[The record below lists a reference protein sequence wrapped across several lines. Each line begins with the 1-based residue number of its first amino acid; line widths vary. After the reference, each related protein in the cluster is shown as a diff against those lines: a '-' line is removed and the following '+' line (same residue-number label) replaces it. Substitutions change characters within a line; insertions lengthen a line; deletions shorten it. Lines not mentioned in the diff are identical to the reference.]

1 MFATVRLGTVPL
13 PEGLAVP
20 AEALIRMG
28 TGERVVLALGD
39 GRFRP
44 VPVEAGIAVG
54 DRVQIRDGLKEGDR
68 VVTSAPFLLD
78 SETRRPGG
86 LARLVAGPTAAE
98 PPAAPPWTT

>member
-1 MFATVRLGTVPL
+1 MVAAVRLGTVPL

-39 GRFRP
+39 ERFRP
-44 VPVEAGIAVG
+44 VPVEAGITVG

-68 VVTSAPFLLD
+68 VEIGRASCRERVCQYVEISVGAVLLK
-78 SETRRPGG
+78 TK
-86 LARLVAGPTAAE
+86 TK
-98 PPAAPPWTT
+98 TTTKQIDK